1 MTLVIMAAG
10 MGSRYG
16 GLKQVDP
23 IGPSGEF
30 IVDYS
35 IYDAIKAGFTKI
47 VFVIKKENEEIFR
60 QTVGSRIKGV
70 QVAYAFQDVNDL
82 PNGLVCPKGRVKPWG
97 TGHAVL
103 CAKNEVEGGFAV
115 INADDFYGKESFR
128 LLAEHIRTAKK
139 GSYCMVGYKLANTIT
154 ENGTVSRG
162 VCALDGD
169 KLCDVVERKKI
180 QRMDDGVIKYLDDDG
195 NWVSLDED
203 TVVSMNCWGFAND
216 FFDELEGGFVDFL
229 KDNINTEKNEYFLP
243 FVVQAQMK
251 RGDCD
256 VSVFTTMCKW
266 YGVTYKED
274 RQYVVDSI
282 KKMTESGE
290 YPADLWGINR
300 KAFD

>member
-16 GLKQVDP
+16 GLKQIDP

-35 IYDAIKAGFTKI
+35 VYDAIKAGFTKI

-82 PNGLVCPKGRVKPWG
+82 PNGYVCPETRVKPWG

-103 CAKNEVEGGFAV
+103 CARHEVDGGFAV
-115 INADDFYGKESFR
+115 INADDFYGRESFE
-128 LLAEHIRTAKK
+128 LLAKHIRNAEK
-139 GSYCMVGYKLANTIT
+139 GSYCMIGYKVSNTIT

-162 VCALDGD
+162 VCEVDGG
-169 KLCDVVERKKI
+169 KLSDVVERKKI
-180 QRMDDGVIKYLDDDG
+180 QRMDGEIKYFDEECDK
-195 NWVSLDED
+195 WVSIPENA
-203 TVVSMNCWGFAND
+203 VVSMNCWGFAKD
-216 FFDELEGGFVDFL
+216 FFEELERGFSDFL
-229 KDNINTEKNEYFLP
+229 HDNIDTEKNEYFLP

-251 RGDCD
+251 RGDCTVD
-256 VSVFTTMCKW
+256 VFTTPGKW

-274 RQYVVDSI
+274 RQSVVDSI
-282 KKMTESGE
+282 RKMAESGE
-290 YPADLWGINR
+290 YPLDLWEN
-300 KAFD
+300 K